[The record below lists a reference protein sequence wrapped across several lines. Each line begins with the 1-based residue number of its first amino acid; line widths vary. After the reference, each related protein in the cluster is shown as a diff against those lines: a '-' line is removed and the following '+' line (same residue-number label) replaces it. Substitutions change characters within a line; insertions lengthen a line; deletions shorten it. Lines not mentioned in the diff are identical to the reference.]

1 VKLPDE
7 VPVMTLPNATLF
19 PQAMLPL
26 YIFEPRYR
34 KMLEDAL
41 ASHRMFSVAMQKPGI
56 KRESPCPVAGLGL
69 IRASVKNKD
78 GTSHLILQGLARI
91 RFEETVCR
99 KPYRV
104 ERFHTLMPEEN
115 ESVAVDALTTKV
127 RELVTRRV
135 ETTKGKPALDP
146 EPQLPSLEQF
156 AEHLNKVSDPDQVA
170 DMAACVML
178 REPAQRQTILEAVE
192 LEPRLR
198 LLVQFLVA
206 QDNKPADES

>member
-1 VKLPDE
+1 
-7 VPVMTLPNATLF
+7 MTLPNATLF

-34 KMLEDAL
+34 KMLEEAL

-91 RFEETVCR
+91 RFEETICR

-104 ERFHTLMPEEN
+104 ERFHTLMPGEN

-127 RELVTRRV
+127 RELVTHRV
-135 ETTKGKPALDP
+135 EISKKQPSPDAS
-146 EPQLPSLEQF
+146 PQMPSLEQF
-156 AEHLNKVSDPDQVA
+156 AEHLNKVNDPDQVA

-178 REPAQRQTILEAVE
+178 REPAQRQSILEAVE

-206 QDNKPADES
+206 QDKPSGNDAWKPE